1 MNTEIV
7 SEAAAQLS
15 KLPYNLQEMAFNF
28 IKELSLFD
36 HNSSDFR
43 NIDSVWEEEI
53 TARVH
58 AVKDGSAIGIDYDEA
73 MKTIEKRFAS

>member
-7 SEAAAQLS
+7 LEAAAQLS

-36 HNSSDFR
+36 HNSSDSG

-58 AVKDGSAIGIDYDEA
+58 SVKNGSAIGIDYDEA
-73 MKTIEKRFAS
+73 METIEKKFAS